1 MTPGGIDP
9 ATLAVMQNALRQIVN
24 EMDLALE
31 KAAFTPIMSEA
42 RDRANGLYDAVTG
55 EVISQGDTGM
65 PIFVGVMQ
73 FAVQSALADYPDLG
87 PDDVVMLNDPYRG
100 GTHLMDVKLV
110 RPFFYKGERF
120 AVLANCGHWTDIGGA
135 VPGGFGVRA
144 TEIYQEGVRIP
155 PVLMTRNGV
164 VQEDLLKLLFA
175 NTRVPEE
182 RLGDLKAQIAAINV
196 GHNRLTALLDKYGA
210 QEVRRYMRE
219 LTGRAEQLMRAY
231 VAKIPDGDY
240 SFDTN
245 VDSDGLVLE
254 PITVALDLKVRGNE
268 IELDFSR
275 SSAPVKGAMN
285 GSLSATVS
293 SVYVA
298 LKHIFPDVPIN
309 AGAFR
314 PVRVIAPDT
323 TFLNAQF
330 PKAVSGSSAEVSLRV
345 VDAVFGALAQA
356 IPERVPAACFGSVEN
371 FTISGTDPESGKSYI
386 MFRFSGGGY
395 GGQPGIDGLS
405 NGSAPISAART
416 SPIEVLEALYPI
428 AFNYYRL
435 REGSGGAGQYRGGF
449 GVSFEIGLLR
459 GEAVSSVIG
468 DRGLYP
474 PFGVQG
480 GGPGALATVRYTL
493 NGRSYVPLHVTKDEG
508 VAMGTG
514 DTVSIE
520 TPGGGGW
527 GHAIERNPGA
537 VIRDLALGLID
548 AEAAARDYGVV
559 AIPAGDSWTCDEAA
573 TRALRAQRHAPGR
586 LPADTPST
594 IQRAMAEPET
604 AES

>member
-1 MTPGGIDP
+1 MTSGRIDP

-31 KAAFTPIMSEA
+31 RAAFTPIMSEA
-42 RDRANGLYDAVTG
+42 RDRANGLYDALTG
-55 EVISQGDTGM
+55 EVITQGDTGM

-110 RPFFYKGERF
+110 RPFFYRGERF

-155 PVLMTRNGV
+155 PVMLMRNGV
-164 VQEDLLKLLFA
+164 IQEDLLKLLFA

-196 GHNRLTALLDKYGA
+196 GHGRLTALLDKYGA
-210 QEVRRYMRE
+210 AEVRRYMRE
-219 LTGRAEQLMRAY
+219 LTERAEQLMRAY

-240 SFDTN
+240 SFETN
-245 VDSDGLVLE
+245 VDSDGLILE
-254 PITVALDLKVRGNE
+254 PITVALDLKVRGSD

-298 LKHIFPDVPIN
+298 LKHIFPEVPIN

-314 PVRVIAPDT
+314 PVRVNAPET

-345 VDAVFGALAQA
+345 VDAVFGALSQA
-356 IPERVPAACFGSVEN
+356 IPEQVPAACFGSVEN
-371 FTISGTDPESGKSYI
+371 FTISGYDPESRKSYI

-428 AFNYYRL
+428 AFNHYRL
-435 REGSGGAGQYRGGF
+435 REGSGGAGQFRGGF
-449 GVSFEIGLLR
+449 GVSFEISLLR

-468 DRGLYP
+468 DRGIYP

-480 GGPGALATVRYTL
+480 GGAGALAEVRYTL
-493 NGRSYVPLHVTKDEG
+493 GGQAYRPQHVTKDEG
-508 VAMGTG
+508 VAMLAG
-514 DTVSIE
+514 DSVSIE

-527 GHAIERNPGA
+527 GEPWQRDPAA
-537 VIRDLALGLID
+537 VIRDLSLGLISQD
-548 AEAAARDYGVV
+548 MASRIYGVAAV
-559 AIPAGDSWTCDEAA
+559 GSGAAWQCDEAG
-573 TRALRAQRHAPGR
+573 TRKLRASRVASQ
-586 LPADTPST
+586 PATNIPPST
-594 IQRAMAEPET
+594 RQRAMAEPET

>member
-1 MTPGGIDP
+1 MSPRSIDP

-31 KAAFTPIMSEA
+31 RAAFTPIMSEA

-87 PDDVVMLNDPYRG
+87 PDDVGMLNDPYSG

-155 PVLMTRNGV
+155 PVLLMRDGV
-164 VQEDLLKLLFA
+164 MQDDLLKLLFA

-196 GHNRLTALLDKYGA
+196 GHSRLTALLDKYGA
-210 QEVRRYMRE
+210 GEVRRYVRE
-219 LTGRAEQLMRAY
+219 LTDRAEQLMRAY
-231 VAKIPDGDY
+231 IAKIPDGDY

-254 PITVALDLKVRGNE
+254 PITVALDLKVRGSE

-309 AGAFR
+309 AGVFR
-314 PVRVIAPDT
+314 PVRVIAPET

-345 VDAVFGALAQA
+345 VDAVFGALSQA
-356 IPERVPAACFGSVEN
+356 IPEQVPAACFGSVEN
-371 FTISGTDPESGKSYI
+371 FTISGYDPESRKTYI

-428 AFNYYRL
+428 EFNYYRL
-435 REGSGGAGQYRGGF
+435 REGSGGAGQFRGGF

-459 GEAVSSVIG
+459 GDAVSSVIG
-468 DRGLYP
+468 DRGIYP
-474 PFGVQG
+474 PFGVHG
-480 GGPGALATVRYTL
+480 GEPGALATVRYTL
-493 NGRSYVPLHVTKDEG
+493 SGRSYVPLHVTKDEG
-508 VAMGTG
+508 VVMQPG

-527 GHAIERNPGA
+527 GDASTRDPGA
-537 VIRDLALGLID
+537 VIRDISLGLITP
-548 AEAAARDYGVV
+548 EAAAREYSV
-559 AIPAGDSWTCDEAA
+559 AAVRVGNGWQCDEAA
-573 TRALRAQRHAPGR
+573 TRALRTSKQAPGKI
-586 LPADTPST
+586 PAGASST
-594 IQRAMAEPET
+594 GQRAMAEPET

>member
-1 MTPGGIDP
+1 MSSRHFDP

-42 RDRANGLYDAVTG
+42 RDRANGIYHARTG

-73 FAVQSALADYPDLG
+73 FAVQSALEIYPDLG
-87 PDDVVMLNDPYRG
+87 SDDIVILNDPYLG

-120 AVLANCGHWTDIGGA
+120 AVLANCGHWTDIGGG

-155 PVLMTRNGV
+155 PVLLVKNGEL
-164 VQEDLLKLLFA
+164 QEDLLKVLFA
-175 NTRVPEE
+175 NMRVPQE

-196 GHNRLTALLDKYGA
+196 GHNRLTALLDKYGLDT
-210 QEVRRYMRE
+210 VRDYMDE
-219 LTGRAEQLMRAY
+219 LTERAERQMRAH
-231 VAKIPDGDY
+231 VGETPDGVY
-240 SFDTN
+240 RFDTHI
-245 VDSDGLVLE
+245 DSDGLVME
-254 PITVALDLKVRGNE
+254 PITVSLDLTVSGSD
-268 IELDFSR
+268 IVCDFSR
-275 SSAPVKGAMN
+275 SSPPVKGAMN

-298 LKHIFPDVPIN
+298 LKHIFPEVPIN

-314 PVRVIAPDT
+314 PVTVIAPES

-356 IPERVPAACFGSVEN
+356 IPDRVPAACFGSVEN
-371 FTISGTDPESGKSYI
+371 FTISGYDPKRDKSYI

-395 GGQPGIDGLS
+395 GGQQGLDGLT
-405 NGSAPISAART
+405 NGAAPISAART
-416 SPIEVLEALYPI
+416 SPIEVLEQLYPI
-428 AFNYYRL
+428 AFDHYRI
-435 REGSGGAGQYRGGF
+435 RENSAGAGEFRGGF
-449 GVSFEIGLLR
+449 GVDFQVRLVR

-468 DRGLYP
+468 DRGIYP
-474 PFGVQG
+474 PFGLHG
-480 GGPGALATVRYTL
+480 GHPGGVARVEYHLGDDVYL
-493 NGRSYVPLHVTKDEG
+493 PPHVTKDEG
-508 VAMGTG
+508 VIMRPG
-514 DTVSIE
+514 DTVAIQ

-527 GHAIERNPGA
+527 GDPALRNRKA
-537 VIRDLALGLID
+537 VLEDVRLGLLG
-548 AEAAARDYGVV
+548 AEQAARDYGVSV
-559 AIPAGDSWTCDEAA
+559 EEHEDVRRSTQA
-573 TRALRAQRHAPGR
+573 RAQAE
-586 LPADTPST
+586 PST
-594 IQRAMAEPET
+594 QYA
-604 AES
+604 

>member
-1 MTPGGIDP
+1 MSAQKFDP

-42 RDRANGLYDAVTG
+42 RDRANGIYHATTG
-55 EVISQGDTGM
+55 EVLMQGDTGM

-73 FAVQSALADYPDLG
+73 FAVQSALELYPDLG
-87 PDDVVMLNDPYRG
+87 SDDIVILNDPYLG

-110 RPFFYKGERF
+110 RPFFCKGERF

-155 PVLMTRNGV
+155 PVLLMKDGV
-164 VQEDLLKLLFA
+164 MQEDLLKVLFA
-175 NTRVPEE
+175 NMRVPEE

-210 QEVRRYMRE
+210 EFVKGYVGE
-219 LTGRAEQLMRAY
+219 LTERAERQMRAY
-231 VAKIPDGDY
+231 IETIPDGEY

-245 VDSDGLVLE
+245 IDSDGLVME
-254 PITVALDLKVRGNE
+254 PITVALDLKVEGNE
-268 IELDFSR
+268 MALDFSR

-298 LKHIFPDVPIN
+298 LKHIFAEVPIN

-314 PVRVIAPDT
+314 PVHVNAPET

-356 IPERVPAACFGSVEN
+356 IPDLVPAACFGSVEN
-371 FTISGTDPESGKSYI
+371 FTISGYDPKSDKSYI

-395 GGQPGIDGLS
+395 GGQKGMDGLT
-405 NGSAPISAART
+405 NGAAPISAART
-416 SPIEVLEALYPI
+416 SPIEVLEQLYPI
-428 AFNYYRL
+428 AFNYYRI
-435 REGSGGAGQYRGGF
+435 RENSGGAGEYRGGF
-449 GVSFEIGLLR
+449 GVDFQVQLLR

-468 DRGLYP
+468 DRGIFP
-474 PFGVQG
+474 PFGLHG
-480 GGPGALATVRYTL
+480 GHPGSAATVE
-493 NGRSYVPLHVTKDEG
+493 YVLGEKVYKPPHVTKDEG
-508 VAMGTG
+508 VVMTPG
-514 DTVSIE
+514 DTVTIG

-527 GHAIERNPGA
+527 GEPARRNAAAIAQDVR
-537 VIRDLALGLID
+537 LGLLTPEQ
-548 AEAAARDYGVV
+548 AKADYGK
-559 AIPAGDSWTCDEAA
+559 AGDVQPSQSGKAETEAHTENA
-573 TRALRAQRHAPGR
+573 
-586 LPADTPST
+586 
-594 IQRAMAEPET
+594 
-604 AES
+604 

>member
-1 MTPGGIDP
+1 MKAAQIDP

-55 EVISQGDTGM
+55 DVIAQGDTGM

-155 PVLMTRNGV
+155 PVLLSRKGV
-164 VQEDLLKLLFA
+164 IQEDLLKLLFA
-175 NTRVPEE
+175 NMRVPEE
-182 RLGDLKAQIAAINV
+182 RLGDLKAQLAAINV
-196 GHNRLTALLDKYGA
+196 GHSRLTALVDKYGA
-210 QEVRRYMRE
+210 GEVRRYMHE
-219 LTGRAEQLMRAY
+219 LTERAEQQIRAHIK
-231 VAKIPDGDY
+231 KIPDGSY
-240 SFDTN
+240 SFETF
-245 VDSDGLVLE
+245 VDSDGLILE
-254 PITVALDLKVRGNE
+254 PIKVALDLQVRGDDL
-268 IELDFSR
+268 ILDFSR
-275 SSAPVKGAMN
+275 SSPPVKGAMN

-314 PVRVIAPDT
+314 PVRVIAPET

-356 IPERVPAACFGSVEN
+356 IPDQVPAACFGSVEN
-371 FTISGTDPESGKSYI
+371 FTISGYDPENRRSYI

-395 GGQPGIDGLS
+395 GGQLGIDGLS
-405 NGSAPISAART
+405 NGAAPISAART
-416 SPIEVLEALYPI
+416 SPIEVLEQLYPI
-428 AFNYYRL
+428 LFNYYRL
-435 REGSGGAGQYRGGF
+435 REGSGGAGQFRGGY
-449 GVSFEIGLLR
+449 GVEFEVALLR

-468 DRGLYP
+468 DRGMFA
-474 PFGVQG
+474 PFGLHG
-480 GGPGALATVRYTL
+480 GEPGAMATVEYAL
-493 NGRSYVPLHVTKDEG
+493 EGKKYVPPHITKDEG
-508 VAMGTG
+508 VPMRAG
-514 DTVSIE
+514 DSVTIG

-527 GHAIERNPGA
+527 GNARERDPAA
-537 VIRDLALGLID
+537 VLSDLTAGLIT
-548 AEAAARDYGVV
+548 AEQARDDYGVV
-559 AIPAGDSWTCDEAA
+559 AVRQAGTWTLDESR
-573 TRALRAQRHAPGR
+573 TRALRGAKVSKSGGSNEVRQTTKKAAG
-586 LPADTPST
+586 
-594 IQRAMAEPET
+594 QN
-604 AES
+604 

>member
-1 MTPGGIDP
+1 MSARPVDP

-42 RDRANGLYDAVTG
+42 RDRANGLYDAITG
-55 EVISQGDTGM
+55 EVITQGDTGM

-73 FAVQSALADYPDLG
+73 FAVQSALAEYPELG
-87 PDDVVMLNDPYRG
+87 PGDVVMLNDPYKG

-110 RPFFYKGERF
+110 KPFFYKGQRF

-155 PVLMTRNGV
+155 PVLLMRNGT

-182 RLGDLKAQIAAINV
+182 RLGDLKAQIAALNV
-196 GHNRLTALLDKYGA
+196 GENRLTALLDKYGA
-210 QEVRRYMRE
+210 DEVRRYMDE
-219 LTGRAEQLMRAY
+219 LTDRAERQIRNY
-231 VAKIPDGDY
+231 ISDIPDGRY
-240 SFDTN
+240 SFETH

-254 PITVALDLKVRGNE
+254 PITVALDLQVQGSDLL
-268 IELDFSR
+268 LDFSR
-275 SSAPVKGAMN
+275 SSPPVKGAMN

-314 PVRVIAPDT
+314 PVRVIAPET

-330 PKAVSGSSAEVSLRV
+330 PKAVSGSSAEVSLRI

-356 IPERVPAACFGSVEN
+356 VPDRVPAACFGSVEN
-371 FTISGTDPESGKSYI
+371 FTISGFDPASGKSYI

-395 GGQPGIDGLS
+395 GGQRGMDGLS

-416 SPIEVLEALYPI
+416 SPIEVLEQLYPI

-435 REGSGGAGQYRGGF
+435 REGSGGAGEYRGGF
-449 GVSFEIGLLR
+449 GVSFAISVLR

-468 DRGLYP
+468 DRGMHP
-474 PFGVQG
+474 PFGLHG
-480 GGPGALATVRYTL
+480 GKPGDLATVEYTL
-493 NGRSYVPLHVTKDEG
+493 AGQAYVPPHITKDEG
-508 VAMGTG
+508 IVMRAG
-514 DTVSIE
+514 DSITIG

-527 GHAIERNPGA
+527 GEPWKRDAAA
-537 VIRDLALGLID
+537 VVRDVALGLIS
-548 AEAAARDYGVV
+548 EQQAARDYGAVV
-559 AIPAGDSWTCDEAA
+559 TRSGGEWRLDDAA
-573 TRALRAQRHAPGR
+573 TKALRLKDTTQRR
-586 LPADTPST
+586 R
-594 IQRAMAEPET
+594 Q
-604 AES
+604 

>member
-1 MTPGGIDP
+1 MSAQKFDP

-42 RDRANGLYDAVTG
+42 RDRANGIYHATTG
-55 EVISQGDTGM
+55 EVLMQGDTGM

-73 FAVQSALADYPDLG
+73 FAVQSALELYPDLG
-87 PDDVVMLNDPYRG
+87 SDDIVILNDPYLG

-155 PVLMTRNGV
+155 PVLLMKDGV
-164 VQEDLLKLLFA
+164 MQEDLLKVLFA
-175 NTRVPEE
+175 NMRVPEE

-210 QEVRRYMRE
+210 EFVKGYVGE
-219 LTGRAEQLMRAY
+219 LTERAERQMRAY
-231 VAKIPDGDY
+231 IETIPDGEY

-245 VDSDGLVLE
+245 IDSDGLVME
-254 PITVALDLKVRGNE
+254 PITVALDLKVEGNE
-268 IELDFSR
+268 MALDFSR

-298 LKHIFPDVPIN
+298 LKHIFAEVPIN

-314 PVRVIAPDT
+314 PVHVNAPET

-356 IPERVPAACFGSVEN
+356 IPDLVPAACFGSVEN
-371 FTISGTDPESGKSYI
+371 FTISGYDPKSDKSYI

-395 GGQPGIDGLS
+395 GGQKGMDGLT
-405 NGSAPISAART
+405 NGAAPISAART
-416 SPIEVLEALYPI
+416 SPIEVLEQLYPI
-428 AFNYYRL
+428 AFNYYRI
-435 REGSGGAGQYRGGF
+435 RENSGGAGEYRGGF
-449 GVSFEIGLLR
+449 GVDFQVQLLR

-468 DRGLYP
+468 DRGIFP
-474 PFGVQG
+474 PFGLHG
-480 GGPGALATVRYTL
+480 GHPGSAATVE
-493 NGRSYVPLHVTKDEG
+493 YVLGEKVYKPPHVTKDEG
-508 VAMGTG
+508 VVMTPG
-514 DTVSIE
+514 DTVTIG

-527 GHAIERNPGA
+527 GEPARRNAAAIAQDVR
-537 VIRDLALGLID
+537 LGLLTPEQ
-548 AEAAARDYGVV
+548 AKADYGK
-559 AIPAGDSWTCDEAA
+559 AGDVQPSQSGKAETEAHTENA
-573 TRALRAQRHAPGR
+573 
-586 LPADTPST
+586 
-594 IQRAMAEPET
+594 
-604 AES
+604 

>member
-1 MTPGGIDP
+1 MSAQKFDP

-42 RDRANGLYDAVTG
+42 RDRANGIYHANTG
-55 EVISQGDTGM
+55 EVLMQGDTGM

-73 FAVQSALADYPDLG
+73 FAVQSALELYPDLG
-87 PDDVVMLNDPYRG
+87 SDDIVILNDPYLG

-155 PVLMTRNGV
+155 PVLLMKDGV
-164 VQEDLLKLLFA
+164 MQEDLLKVLFA
-175 NTRVPEE
+175 NMRVPEE

-210 QEVRRYMRE
+210 EFVKGYVGE
-219 LTGRAEQLMRAY
+219 LTERAERQMRAY
-231 VAKIPDGDY
+231 IETIPDGEY

-245 VDSDGLVLE
+245 IDSDGLVME
-254 PITVALDLKVRGNE
+254 PITVALDLKVEGNE
-268 IELDFSR
+268 MALDFSR

-298 LKHIFPDVPIN
+298 LKHIFAEVPIN

-314 PVRVIAPDT
+314 PVHVNAPET

-356 IPERVPAACFGSVEN
+356 IPDLVPAACFGSVEN
-371 FTISGTDPESGKSYI
+371 FTISGYDPKSDKSYI

-395 GGQPGIDGLS
+395 GGQKGMDGLT
-405 NGSAPISAART
+405 NGAAPISAART
-416 SPIEVLEALYPI
+416 SPIEVLEQLYPI
-428 AFNYYRL
+428 AFNYYRI
-435 REGSGGAGQYRGGF
+435 RENSGGAGEYRGGF
-449 GVSFEIGLLR
+449 GVDFQVQLLR

-468 DRGLYP
+468 DRGIFP
-474 PFGVQG
+474 PFGLHG
-480 GGPGALATVRYTL
+480 GHPGSAATVE
-493 NGRSYVPLHVTKDEG
+493 YVLGEKVYKPPHVTKDEG
-508 VAMGTG
+508 VVMTPG
-514 DTVSIE
+514 DTVTIG

-527 GHAIERNPGA
+527 GEPARRNAAAIAQDVR
-537 VIRDLALGLID
+537 LGLLTPEQ
-548 AEAAARDYGVV
+548 AKADYGK
-559 AIPAGDSWTCDEAA
+559 AGDVQPSQSGKAETEAHTENA
-573 TRALRAQRHAPGR
+573 
-586 LPADTPST
+586 
-594 IQRAMAEPET
+594 
-604 AES
+604 